1 MLSQQYI
8 EQLVNLALEEDIG
21 DGDITAELVQA
32 DSQARA
38 LVVSREAGV
47 LCGSRFVD
55 AVFLALD
62 PEISVEWF
70 KSDGDL

>member
-47 LCGSRFVD
+47 LCGSLFVD

-62 PEISVEWF
+62 PEDFRGMV
-70 KSDGDL
+70 

>member
-32 DSQARA
+32 DSQAR
-38 LVVSREAGV
+38 ST
-47 LCGSRFVD
+47 
-55 AVFLALD
+55 
-62 PEISVEWF
+62 
-70 KSDGDL
+70 